1 MTYDTEHPLAGLVE
15 EQDRVHDA
23 IKTYVYPRVERILDL
38 LNVRYDTVESVS
50 ARTRTDTKQDHQCVP
65 GPYMC
70 VESEYFAHGEFGGSF
85 TYFPLRWLD
94 LDDNVGTNEQPSEL
108 QAAVADFLT
117 LRATAEAE
125 RRKREQQDRAERT
138 RQIDLATL
146 ARLKEKYESATESA

>member
-50 ARTRTDTKQDHQCVP
+50 ARTDMKQDHQYVP

-70 VESEYFAHGEFGGSF
+70 VESEYFTLGEPRGSF

-94 LDDNVGTNEQPSEL
+94 LDDIVKTDEQPSEL
-108 QAAVADFLT
+108 QAAVADFLS
-117 LRATAEAE
+117 LRADAEAA
-125 RRKREQQDRAERT
+125 RRKREQQERANRT
-138 RQIDLATL
+138 RQADLALL
-146 ARLKEKYESATESA
+146 AILKEKYESATESA